1 MDQLKIIEIKRN
13 IYKGKKAQHEQLR
26 KMYGEND
33 SRTRLAF
40 FEMSAAHRDVPEE
53 LKPGR
58 QCPGCSRVIS
68 TDPNFCASCGKAILY
83 R

>member
-26 KMYGEND
+26 ELYGEND

-68 TDPNFCASCGKAILY
+68 TTPNFCASCGKAILY
-83 R
+83 K

>member
-26 KMYGEND
+26 ELYGEND

-58 QCPGCSRVIS
+58 QCPGCSKVIS
-68 TDPNFCASCGKAILY
+68 TAPNFCASCGKAILY
-83 R
+83 K